1 MKKLFL
7 LSVILVGNFSAAIA
21 GGLVTN
27 TNHSAAFLRNPARD
41 ATTDLIMSSYSVGG
55 GLKYNV
61 SSNLTLNLGVLW
73 THFNDYSKT
82 ASYNGIGMLELYER
96 KSIAVALGANW
107 SF

>member
-41 ATTDLIMSSYSVGG
+41 ATTDLDAVY
-55 GLKYNV
+55 YNPAEWL
-61 SSNLTLNLGVLW
+61 S
-73 THFNDYSKT
+73 
-82 ASYNGIGMLELYER
+82 
-96 KSIAVALGANW
+96 
-107 SF
+107 